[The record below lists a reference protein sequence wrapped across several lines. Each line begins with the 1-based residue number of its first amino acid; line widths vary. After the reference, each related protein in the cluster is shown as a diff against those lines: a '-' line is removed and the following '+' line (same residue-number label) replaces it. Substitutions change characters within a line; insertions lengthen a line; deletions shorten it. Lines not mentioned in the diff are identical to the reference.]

1 MHDVS
6 SASIEVNEAVKV
18 EQQLTWPQLARRL
31 AEANATEAALI
42 DHDLRTGAIVIV
54 GGLPTGLTRSF
65 THVPRGYQCTLA
77 GLLPHER
84 ARLRSG
90 WASISE
96 YHNSRTLTDR
106 KIERFITKAGL
117 DRVFAV
123 LDRQTAPTLSRCTQP
138 RTS

>member
-1 MHDVS
+1 MTMDHLS
-6 SASIEVNEAVKV
+6 PASIEVNAVLAVKV
-18 EQQLTWPQLARRL
+18 EQRLTRLQLARRL

-42 DHDLRTGAIVIV
+42 DFDLRTGAIVIV
-54 GGLPTGLTRSF
+54 GGLPAELTRSF
-65 THVPRGYQCTLA
+65 TNVPRGYQCTLA

-96 YHNSRTLTDR
+96 YHNSRTVTDR
-106 KIERFITKAGL
+106 KIERFISKAGF

-123 LDRQTAPTLSRCTQP
+123 LDRQTAPQAIAAE
-138 RTS
+138 